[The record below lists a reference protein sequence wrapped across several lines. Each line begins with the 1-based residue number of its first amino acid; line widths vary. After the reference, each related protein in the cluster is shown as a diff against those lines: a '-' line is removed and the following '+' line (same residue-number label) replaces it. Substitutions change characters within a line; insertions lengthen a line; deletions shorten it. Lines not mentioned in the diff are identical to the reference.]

1 MVTTVRE
8 PRELLTGL
16 QNAGVARLYLMLLRG
31 AERRGAAVAVHRG
44 SLLAGLHGR
53 VLELGAGKG
62 LNFAYYPPTVREVVA
77 TEPDVLLREQ
87 ALAQAARSPVRVSV
101 LADAAAVATTSCD
114 AAVVSLV
121 LCTVPDPGAAMAQ
134 VRRTLRPGAELRFYE
149 HVRSGRAWVAGL
161 QQVFDPGWS
170 RIAEGCHTNRNT
182 LATIRSAGFSL
193 GDVDRFSFRPGVI
206 APPMPHV
213 LGRAHRV

>member
-1 MVTTVRE
+1 VRE

-16 QNAGVARLYLMLLRG
+16 QNAGVARLHLD
-31 AERRGAAVAVHRG
+31 APPRRGASRRRG
-44 SLLAGLHGR
+44 RCAPWVPAGRFARAGT
-53 VLELGAGKG
+53 GAGGRKG

-87 ALAQAARSPVRVSV
+87 ALAQAARSPVRVRV

-134 VRRTLRPGAELRFYE
+134 VRRTLCPGGELRFYE
-149 HVRSGRAWVAGL
+149 HVRSEQAWVAGL

-170 RIAEGCHTNRNT
+170 RIAQGCHTNRNT

-193 GDVDRFSFRPGVI
+193 GNVDRFSFRPGVI
-206 APPMPHV
+206 TPPMPHV

>member
-1 MVTTVRE
+1 M
-8 PRELLTGL
+8 
-16 QNAGVARLYLMLLRG
+16 
-31 AERRGAAVAVHRG
+31 
-44 SLLAGLHGR
+44 
-53 VLELGAGKG
+53 
-62 LNFAYYPPTVREVVA
+62 
-77 TEPDVLLREQ
+77 
-87 ALAQAARSPVRVSV
+87 RVSV

-170 RIAEGCHTNRNT
+170 RIAGGCHTNPNRNT
-182 LATIRSAGFSL
+182 LATISSAGFSL

>member
-1 MVTTVRE
+1 VRE

-16 QNAGVARLYLMLLRG
+16 QNAGAARLYLMLLRG
-31 AERRGAAVAVHRG
+31 AERRGAAVAVHRR

-62 LNFAYYPPTVREVVA
+62 LNFACYPPTVREVVS

-121 LCTVPDPGAAMAQ
+121 LYGA
-134 VRRTLRPGAELRFYE
+134 RPGRCDGAGPANAASR
-149 HVRSGRAWVAGL
+149 RRAA
-161 QQVFDPGWS
+161 
-170 RIAEGCHTNRNT
+170 
-182 LATIRSAGFSL
+182 
-193 GDVDRFSFRPGVI
+193 
-206 APPMPHV
+206 V
-213 LGRAHRV
+213 L

>member
-1 MVTTVRE
+1 VRE

-31 AERRGAAVAVHRG
+31 AERRGAAIAGHRG

-53 VLELGAGKG
+53 VLELGARKG
-62 LNFAYYPPTVREVVA
+62 LNFAHYPPTVTEVVA

-87 ALAQAARSPVRVSV
+87 ALAQAARSPVRVRV
-101 LADAAAVATTSCD
+101 LADA
-114 AAVVSLV
+114 
-121 LCTVPDPGAAMAQ
+121 
-134 VRRTLRPGAELRFYE
+134 
-149 HVRSGRAWVAGL
+149 
-161 QQVFDPGWS
+161 
-170 RIAEGCHTNRNT
+170 
-182 LATIRSAGFSL
+182 AGFSL

-206 APPMPHV
+206 APAMPHV

>member
-1 MVTTVRE
+1 VRE

-53 VLELGAGKG
+53 VLELRAGKG
-62 LNFAYYPPTVREVVA
+62 LNFAYYPPTVSEVVA

-134 VRRTLRPGAELRFYE
+134 VRRTLRPGGELRFYE
-149 HVRSGRAWVAGL
+149 HVRSERAWVAGL

>member
-1 MVTTVRE
+1 VRE

-31 AERRGAAVAVHRG
+31 AARRGASRRRG
-44 SLLAGLHGR
+44 RCAPWVPAGRFARAGTGA
-53 VLELGAGKG
+53 GAGKG

-77 TEPDVLLREQ
+77 IEPDVLLREQ

-134 VRRTLRPGAELRFYE
+134 VRRTL
-149 HVRSGRAWVAGL
+149 
-161 QQVFDPGWS
+161 
-170 RIAEGCHTNRNT
+170 
-182 LATIRSAGFSL
+182 
-193 GDVDRFSFRPGVI
+193 
-206 APPMPHV
+206 
-213 LGRAHRV
+213 